1 MNTVAAMS
9 EADSQPVEGIQASAS
24 RIAAATALRRL
35 GHAIV
40 GHQVPDAVFD
50 RVTEAIDQLLP
61 TIEAGAPRSR
71 PVDDMKRRLFE
82 SPPPDGGS
90 MDHFPDCV
98 VSGQANPMGIA
109 ITVHREGRDAVAT
122 VNLGAAFEGAP
133 QRAHGGI
140 VASIFD
146 DTMGF
151 VLSMEQTPAFTGR
164 LSVSYLAPTPLGVE
178 ITFRS
183 RLRERNG
190 RKLLIEGE
198 ALHGETRFAEAEGLF
213 IAIPQE
219 RFGQGATTG

>member
-1 MNTVAAMS
+1 MTEEAA
-9 EADSQPVEGIQASAS
+9 VEGIDASES
-24 RIAAATALRRL
+24 RISAATALRRL

-40 GHQVPDAVFD
+40 GHQVSDEVFD
-50 RVTEAIDQLLP
+50 RVTRAIDNLLP

-82 SPPPDGGS
+82 TPPGDGGS

-98 VSGQANPMGIA
+98 VSGAANPMGIA
-109 ITVHREGRDAVAT
+109 ITVHRQGDDAVAT
-122 VNLGAAFEGAP
+122 VTLGAAFEGAP

-151 VLSMEQTPAFTGR
+151 VLSMVQTPAFTGR

-183 RLRERNG
+183 RLRDRDG
-190 RKLLIEGE
+190 RKLTIEGE
-198 ALHGETRFAEAEGLF
+198 AYHGDTRFAEAEGLF
-213 IAIPQE
+213 ISIPAD
-219 RFGQGATTG
+219 RFAPGAPPG